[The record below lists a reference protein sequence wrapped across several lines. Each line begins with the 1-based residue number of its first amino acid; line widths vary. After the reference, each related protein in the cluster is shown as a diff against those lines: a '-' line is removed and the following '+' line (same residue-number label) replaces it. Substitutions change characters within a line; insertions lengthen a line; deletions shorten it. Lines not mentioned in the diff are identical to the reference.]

1 MNLRPL
7 NDHVLVRRDNAEAVT
22 KGGIYV
28 PDNAQTKNRIGVV
41 VGVGPGRFLSTGER
55 REPAVKKGDK
65 VFFRGTAGME
75 IPYEGQ
81 TYVMLR
87 EDELDAL
94 VTAETTAV

>member
-7 NDHVLVRRDNAEAVT
+7 NDHVLVKRENAEAVT

-41 VGVGPGRFLSTGER
+41 VGVGPGRWLTKGGR
-55 REPAVKKGDK
+55 REPMVKKGDR
-65 VFFRGTAGME
+65 VHFRGTAGME
-75 IPYEGQ
+75 IPYDGQ
-81 TYVMLR
+81 TYVILR

-94 VTAETTAV
+94 VVD